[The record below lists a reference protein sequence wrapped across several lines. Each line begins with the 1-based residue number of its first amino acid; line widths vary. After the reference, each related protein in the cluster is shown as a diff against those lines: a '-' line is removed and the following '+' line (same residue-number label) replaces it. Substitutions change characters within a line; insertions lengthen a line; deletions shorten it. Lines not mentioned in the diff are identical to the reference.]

1 MAGVVQFIKES
12 YEEMTD
18 KVTWPTWGQLQNSAV
33 LVLVA
38 SLIIA
43 VVIFAMDKGATYILD
58 TFYKSIS
65 DLTDCWIRSFWIN
78 AVFFYRLNNLL
89 F

>member
-12 YEEMTD
+12 YDEMTH
-18 KVTWPTWGQLQNSAV
+18 KVTWPTWGELQNSAV

-43 VVIFAMDKGATYILD
+43 AVIFAMDKSAEYVLQ
-58 TFYKSIS
+58 TFYNS
-65 DLTDCWIRSFWIN
+65 L
-78 AVFFYRLNNLL
+78 
-89 F
+89 

>member
-12 YEEMTD
+12 YEEMTQ
-18 KVTWPTWGQLQNSAV
+18 KVTWPTWGELQNSAV

-43 VVIFAMDKGATYILD
+43 LAVFLMDKGATWVLE
-58 TFYKSIS
+58 TFYNQ
-65 DLTDCWIRSFWIN
+65 L
-78 AVFFYRLNNLL
+78 
-89 F
+89 

>member
-18 KVTWPTWGQLQNSAV
+18 KVTWPTWGQLQSSAV

-43 VVIFAMDKGATYILD
+43 LVVFAMDKAATAILD
-58 TFYKSIS
+58 ALYKS
-65 DLTDCWIRSFWIN
+65 L
-78 AVFFYRLNNLL
+78 
-89 F
+89 